1 MPRTKRVPPRS
12 APVPARGTWPRR
24 WWLAAALGAAL
35 AAGAVWLGPG
45 GGWTTV
51 CLARAR
57 ACVGD
62 DRLAAAARWL
72 DRAAWFAVGDPRVT
86 LVRAAV
92 ARRQGHADVWAR
104 EIDAARD
111 RGAPTNAIDRER
123 ALAALW
129 SGADPARTERLL
141 TELAAAGVAP
151 AEIVAGMVTG
161 CLTRG
166 DWRQA
171 DHLLGTAAADVD
183 DPVLTDFL
191 AARVR
196 AAAGDTAAAE
206 ALLGSVLARR
216 PDHDGAREAL
226 MELLAES
233 GRVDEALTEAQVWAA
248 RVPDD
253 PLALVTL
260 SRLLRRAGR
269 AAETGAIAARLE
281 RVSQPAGF
289 VVRELA
295 EIELETGRPAAALPR
310 LDQLTAL
317 PAAAQPRLDETR
329 AVARALAGIPD
340 ADAATHYARHC
351 AACHGDGHEPR
362 GPAAPD
368 LFPAA
373 RDFRTDAFR
382 LVTSPDGQPSAA
394 DVAAV
399 IRRGIPGT
407 SMPGF
412 PEFDAEVVAEIVAAV
427 LGQRQPRAVHAPP
440 PVSLPGAEQ
449 LAAGDAERGRGVYA
463 RSGCATCHGPAGS
476 PEAAPA
482 LFEERGLPTL
492 PRDLVHEPFKGGRAP
507 ADVAARLALGMP
519 GSPHPAVSLA
529 PSDLADLV
537 AHVRALEGPA
547 HPPTT
552 NHQRLRR
559 ATGPTPTAGR

>member
-1 MPRTKRVPPRS
+1 
-12 APVPARGTWPRR
+12 
-24 WWLAAALGAAL
+24 
-35 AAGAVWLGPG
+35 
-45 GGWTTV
+45 
-51 CLARAR
+51 
-57 ACVGD
+57 
-62 DRLAAAARWL
+62 
-72 DRAAWFAVGDPRVT
+72 
-86 LVRAAV
+86 
-92 ARRQGHADVWAR
+92 
-104 EIDAARD
+104 
-111 RGAPTNAIDRER
+111 
-123 ALAALW
+123 
-129 SGADPARTERLL
+129 
-141 TELAAAGVAP
+141 
-151 AEIVAGMVTG
+151 
-161 CLTRG
+161 
-166 DWRQA
+166 WRQA

-183 DPVLTDFL
+183 DPVLTEFL
-191 AARVR
+191 TARVR

-206 ALLGSVLARR
+206 ALLGRVLARR

-226 MELLAES
+226 VELLSES
-233 GRVDEALTEAQVWAA
+233 GRVDEALTEARGWAS

-260 SRLLRRAGR
+260 SGLLRRAGR
-269 AAETGAIAARLE
+269 AAETSDIAARLG
-281 RVSQPAGF
+281 RVPQPAGF

-295 EIELETGRPAAALPR
+295 EIDLETGRPADVLPR

-329 AVARALAGIPD
+329 AVARVLAGVPD
-340 ADAATHYARHC
+340 ASPATPYARHC
-351 AACHGDGHEPR
+351 AACHGDGREPR

-412 PEFDAEVVAEIVAAV
+412 PELDAEVVAEIVAAV
-427 LGQRQPRAVHAPP
+427 LGQRQPRAVPATAPGSLT
-440 PVSLPGAEQ
+440 VSLPGAEQ
-449 LAAGDAERGRGVYA
+449 LAAGDAERGRKVYA

-476 PEAAPA
+476 PVAAPA
-482 LFEERGLPTL
+482 LFDERGLPTL

-547 HPPTT
+547 HLPTT

-559 ATGPTPTAGR
+559 ATGPAPTAGR

>member
-24 WWLAAALGAAL
+24 WWLAAALGGAL

-62 DRLAAAARWL
+62 ERLAAAARWL
-72 DRAAWFAVGDPRVT
+72 DRAEWLAAGDSRVA
-86 LVRAAV
+86 LVRAAI

-129 SGADPARTERLL
+129 SGTDPARTERLL
-141 TELAAAGVAP
+141 TELAAAGAAP

-183 DPVLTDFL
+183 DPVLTEFL
-191 AARVR
+191 TARVR
-196 AAAGDTAAAE
+196 AAAGDTAAAA
-206 ALLGSVLARR
+206 ALLGRVLARR

-226 MELLAES
+226 VELLSES
-233 GRVDEALTEAQVWAA
+233 GRVDEALTEAQGWAA
-248 RVPDD
+248 RVHDD

-269 AAETGAIAARLE
+269 ATETSAIAARLE
-281 RVSQPAGF
+281 RVPQPAGF

-295 EIELETGRPAAALPR
+295 EIDLETGRPAEALPR

-329 AVARALAGIPD
+329 AVARALAGVPD
-340 ADAATHYARHC
+340 ASLITPYARHC
-351 AACHGDGHEPR
+351 APCHGDGREPR

-412 PEFDAEVVAEIVAAV
+412 PELDADVVAEIVAAV
-427 LGQRQPRAVHAPP
+427 LGQRQPRAMPATAP
-440 PVSLPGAEQ
+440 VWLPGAEQ
-449 LAAGDAERGRGVYA
+449 LAAGDADRGRAVYA

-476 PEAAPA
+476 PVAAPA
-482 LFEERGLPTL
+482 LFDERGLPTL

-537 AHVRALEGPA
+537 AHVRALEGPP